1 MQGWQGIL
9 DGGGITLMV
18 VGMIVVFSALVL
30 LMFLMIGL
38 KRYQEAV
45 HLRVQRKQR
54 AQEELEKL
62 RVEASEEI
70 PGVVVAAISLT
81 LILEGEQVHDDETMV
96 LTLRGISKPYSNWWQ
111 SRIDPVFS
119 ARATRGQSG
128 VMRTPDPVRGKEV

>member
-1 MQGWQGIL
+1 MQGLQGIIQ
-9 DGGGITLMV
+9 GGGFTLMI

-54 AQEELEKL
+54 AQEELAKL
-62 RVEASEEI
+62 REEASEEI

-111 SRIDPVFS
+111 GRIDPVFS
-119 ARATRGQSG
+119 AKATQGRST
-128 VMRTPDPVRGKEV
+128 VMRTPDPVRGPEV